1 MKTMKKNVRMPSF
14 YILPLRNCMKAF
26 QSTLHKMYC
35 PIAKLLTRGRT
46 KNRKVLAQTGLLN
59 LSYLKTSALIACIV
73 DVLLWR
79 SWLSDDHAH
88 VIT

>member
-1 MKTMKKNVRMPSF
+1 MKKITQNGTNNQYAMKTMKKNVRMPSF
-14 YILPLRNCMKAF
+14 YILPLRNCMKPF

-59 LSYLKTSALIACIV
+59 LSYHN
-73 DVLLWR
+73 R
-79 SWLSDDHAH
+79 S
-88 VIT
+88 